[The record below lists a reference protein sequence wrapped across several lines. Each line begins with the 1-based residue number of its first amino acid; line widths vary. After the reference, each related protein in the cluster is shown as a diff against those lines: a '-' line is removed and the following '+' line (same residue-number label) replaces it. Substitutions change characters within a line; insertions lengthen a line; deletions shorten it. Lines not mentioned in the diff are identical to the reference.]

1 MLYLMHA
8 NVVATLM
15 RDIPENARTP
25 TQQMMLREAVHIM
38 GSTANQTISAA
49 SPSSQSQQHPRYQQ
63 RVRSQQHIPQQIL
76 QPAATAEPT
85 NNQINVH
92 TAIHASQNS
101 SHGSRPPTTGGE
113 RQQRSMMPFG
123 PQDGSSLAPP
133 QSSSSQGF
141 LDAPPARDVPTT
153 SAGTRT
159 GTHEDDDD
167 VTFVGANLV
176 LRPGSAVAAP
186 DPNPRS
192 TALRTTTTAADT
204 TSVPGLPQLRLSSPV
219 NQARDVNESHV
230 RTTLAKDATY
240 WTDDENLRLFEMV
253 SNNRTSTAELEKALP
268 GRQRNGITKHM
279 KTDNYKM
286 FCSALSR
293 KGETGL
299 AN

>member
-1 MLYLMHA
+1 MWCPAQSAVAQFQHA

-133 QSSSSQGF
+133 QSS
-141 LDAPPARDVPTT
+141 T
-153 SAGTRT
+153 GTRT